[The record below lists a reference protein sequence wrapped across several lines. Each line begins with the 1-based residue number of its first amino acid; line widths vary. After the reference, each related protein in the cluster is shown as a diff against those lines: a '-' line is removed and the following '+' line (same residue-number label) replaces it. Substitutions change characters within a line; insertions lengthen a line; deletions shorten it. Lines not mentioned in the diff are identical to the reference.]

1 MDALLTSPGTAG
13 IIEHTGFFSG
23 LSVKQ
28 REQVARVSRIA
39 DFPQGSQIYGL
50 GEPAADLYVLVD
62 GMVRF
67 TIGLGNRQTHG
78 GQILRHGEVF
88 GWAALVKNARKRI
101 ATAQALTACN
111 VLAINGEQMLFLMD
125 QDHTLGYHV
134 MTQLNQLITGN
145 LTAFASG

>member
-1 MDALLTSPGTAG
+1 MDTLLTSTCDTG
-13 IIEHTGFFSG
+13 ILEHTGFFSG

-28 REQVARVSRIA
+28 LEQVSRVSRLA

-50 GEPAADLYVLVD
+50 GEPANEMFVLVD

-78 GQILRHGEVF
+78 GQILRRGEVF

-101 ATAQALTACN
+101 ATAQTLTACN

-125 QDHTLGYHV
+125 QDHSLGYHV